1 MRFLKGDIKTAI
13 ENAKK
18 KKNRIVVISISKH
31 FPDISENKIPGNI
44 IEHDGI
50 HYMITQYVEGE
61 PRHYDTEE
69 IRIQTFKACLTK
81 LKSIITDDIK
91 EIAIQHLFG
100 SHNIDQWKVRKE
112 LLKEFE
118 KDTGCVILVYVPD
131 VPQLDNSNDSD
142 NLTVSKN

>member
-18 KKNRIVVISISKH
+18 KQNRIIIISISKH

-44 IEHDGI
+44 IEQNGI

-69 IRIQTFKACLTK
+69 IKIY
-81 LKSIITDDIK
+81 ITRRYK
-91 EIAIQHLFG
+91 
-100 SHNIDQWKVRKE
+100 R
-112 LLKEFE
+112 
-118 KDTGCVILVYVPD
+118 
-131 VPQLDNSNDSD
+131 NSNSTSIWV
-142 NLTVSKN
+142 L

>member
-18 KKNRIVVISISKH
+18 KQNRIVIISISKH

-44 IEHDGI
+44 IEQNGI

-69 IRIQTFKACLTK
+69 IRIQTFKACLKK
-81 LKSIITDDIK
+81 LKSILPEDIK

-100 SHNIDQWKVRKE
+100 SYNIDQWKTRKE
-112 LLKEFE
+112 IWKEFE
-118 KDTGCVILVYVPD
+118 KDIGYEILVYVPQSDND
-131 VPQLDNSNDSD
+131 VDNS
-142 NLTVSKN
+142 TASKN